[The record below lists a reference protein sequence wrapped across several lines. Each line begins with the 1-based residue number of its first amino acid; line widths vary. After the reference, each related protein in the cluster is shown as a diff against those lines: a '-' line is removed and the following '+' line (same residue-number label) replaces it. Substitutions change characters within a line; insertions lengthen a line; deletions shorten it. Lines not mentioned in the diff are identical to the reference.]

1 VVSARKRHRAIV
13 GRRSADNEGS
23 NHGPIVK
30 STVSKE
36 TRKDFVLLAI
46 TSIAAAIGMISV
58 FAASRPL
65 AWIAIVIS
73 DAYLAFVLLLAA
85 ILSDDG
91 TVATRRAWITRLFPK
106 RTTGLFVVAFLLLS
120 IVSGFAGLYVGTQV
134 FPVSK
139 TPGDALY
146 ISLFTLAF
154 TDYGPKPGY
163 GQFVVV
169 GEVASGI
176 LFLIAA
182 IPLLISRI
190 ATFESP

>member
-1 VVSARKRHRAIV
+1 
-13 GRRSADNEGS
+13 
-23 NHGPIVK
+23 
-30 STVSKE
+30 VSKE

-46 TSIAAAIGMISV
+46 TSIAAAIGMRSV

-154 TDYGPKPGY
+154 TDYGPKAGY

>member
-1 VVSARKRHRAIV
+1 MTLLIGAWTLGLILS
-13 GRRSADNEGS
+13 
-23 NHGPIVK
+23 
-30 STVSKE
+30 
-36 TRKDFVLLAI
+36 LLALG
-46 TSIAAAIGMISV
+46 IALFVSEKISV
-58 FAASRPL
+58 
-65 AWIAIVIS
+65 
-73 DAYLAFVLLLAA
+73 D
-85 ILSDDG
+85 
-91 TVATRRAWITRLFPK
+91 
-106 RTTGLFVVAFLLLS
+106 VVTLLLLS
-120 IVSGFAGLYVGTQV
+120 IVSGFAGLYVGTEV
-134 FPVSK
+134 FPSSK

-182 IPLLISRI
+182 IPLLISCI

>member
-1 VVSARKRHRAIV
+1 
-13 GRRSADNEGS
+13 
-23 NHGPIVK
+23 
-30 STVSKE
+30 VSKE
-36 TRKDFVLLAI
+36 ARKDFVLLAI
-46 TSIAAAIGMISV
+46 TSIAAAIGMRSV
-58 FAASRPL
+58 FAACRPL
-65 AWIAIVIS
+65 AWIAIGIS
-73 DAYLAFVLLLAA
+73 VLLFAA
-85 ILSDDG
+85 IVSDD
-91 TVATRRAWITRLFPK
+91 RAFAARWPWI
-106 RTTGLFVVAFLLLS
+106 TGLFPRRTTALFVVTLLLLS
-120 IVSGFAGLYVGTQV
+120 IVSGFAGLYVGTEV
-134 FPVSK
+134 FPSSK

-182 IPLLISRI
+182 VPLLISRI

>member
-1 VVSARKRHRAIV
+1 
-13 GRRSADNEGS
+13 
-23 NHGPIVK
+23 
-30 STVSKE
+30 VSKE
-36 TRKDFVLLAI
+36 ARKDFVLLAI
-46 TSIAAAIGMISV
+46 TSIAAAIGMRSV
-58 FAASRPL
+58 FAACRPL
-65 AWIAIVIS
+65 AWIAIGIS
-73 DAYLAFVLLLAA
+73 DVYLALVLLFAA
-85 ILSDDG
+85 ILSDD
-91 TVATRRAWITRLFPK
+91 RAFAARWPWISGLFPR
-106 RTTGLFVVAFLLLS
+106 RTTALFVVTLLLLS

-163 GQFVVV
+163 GESVVV

-182 IPLLISRI
+182 VPLLISRI

>member
-1 VVSARKRHRAIV
+1 VSR
-13 GRRSADNEGS
+13 
-23 NHGPIVK
+23 
-30 STVSKE
+30 E

-46 TSIAAAIGMISV
+46 TSIAAGIGMRSV

-65 AWIAIVIS
+65 AWIAIGIS
-73 DAYLAFVLLLAA
+73 DAYLALVLLFAA
-85 ILSDDG
+85 ILSDDS

-106 RTTGLFVVAFLLLS
+106 RTTGLFVVALLLL
-120 IVSGFAGLYVGTQV
+120 VSGFSGLYVGTQV

-163 GQFVVV
+163 GESVVV

>member
-1 VVSARKRHRAIV
+1 M
-13 GRRSADNEGS
+13 N
-23 NHGPIVK
+23 
-30 STVSKE
+30 KE
-36 TRKDFVLLAI
+36 TRKDFVLVIVTAI
-46 TSIAAAIGMISV
+46 ASAIGMASV
-58 FAASRPL
+58 FVACRPL
-65 AWIAIVIS
+65 AWIAIFIS
-73 DAYLAFVLLLAA
+73 DSYLSLVLLFAA
-85 ILSDDG
+85 ILSDDRTFANRHPWMAG
-91 TVATRRAWITRLFPK
+91 LFPK
-106 RTTGLFVVAFLLLS
+106 RTTALFVVTLLLLS

-182 IPLLISRI
+182 VPLLISRI